1 LTWKMTKRVNDMA
14 EWTDGFGNK
23 VVGVHEEGQCAGDYC
38 TIHKNSEHRMRDF
51 KQLWR
56 DDRAIMERVCE
67 HGVGHPDPD
76 EIKLRGEHGKAE
88 AVHGCDGCCLER
100 LEIDQITE
108 AQELVVKILKNDG
121 VLDER
126 QRTLGLIDKMIKEAG
141 WDKSNPEWYVLDA
154 LKYLILSPIK

>member
-1 LTWKMTKRVNDMA
+1 MA
-14 EWTDGFGNK
+14 EWTDDFGNI
-23 VVGVHEEGQCAGDYC
+23 VFGVHEDDQCAGDYC
-38 TIHKNSEHRMRDF
+38 TIHNNSEHRMRDF

-56 DDRAIMERVCE
+56 DDMAIMERVCE

-76 EIKLRGEHGKAE
+76 EIKLRKE
-88 AVHGCDGCCLER
+88 HGCDGCCLER

-126 QRTLGLIDKMIKEAG
+126 QRTLGIIDAMIKESG

-154 LKYLILSPIK
+154 LKYLILSPTK